1 MKFAT
6 LLLSASLVASTIAC
20 PGQEKAMADLQR
32 KLKARQDVPGA
43 ADVPGAV
50 DVPGAGDSDEM
61 IGDLA
66 TVGAVTPVGQTVQ
79 NILLGTVDPYTDEPW
94 VGSLPPKG
102 SALCKKDT
110 CCIWKWIAQD
120 MEAKFKGTA
129 GRCNRFARAA
139 VRLGFHDAGTWS
151 KTTGFGGADGSII
164 LANEGGRPEN
174 NGLQDISRVTLAWY
188 NSYKKYGVGMADL
201 IQMGANVATVVCP
214 LGPRVRTFVGRPD
227 SNVPN
232 ADNLL
237 PSVFADAD
245 SLIELFENK
254 TIKAHGLAALV
265 GAHTTSQQH
274 FVDPKRNFDPQDSTP
289 GVWDVKFYSETTGTA
304 PKRVFKFPS
313 DVKLAAHPKISDEW
327 TKFATDQS
335 HWDEDYA
342 KEYVRLSL
350 LGVNNINQLTEC
362 TRVLPAAK
370 KTFTQ
375 PDLTIFKQWLEGKFP
390 GLGQQIEDGSLLTS
404 ALLKLLGL
412 LSGRMYGAG
421 DVVA

>member
-1 MKFAT
+1 MKIT
-6 LLLSASLVASTIAC
+6 SLILSASVIASTAAC
-20 PGQEKAMADLQR
+20 PGTEGTMKDLNT
-32 KLKARQDVPGA
+32 KLRAREEPG
-43 ADVPGAV
+43 PN
-50 DVPGAGDSDEM
+50 DSDEM

-66 TVGAVTPVGQTVQ
+66 TIGGVTMVGKAVQD
-79 NILLGTVDPYTDEPW
+79 ILQGNVDPYADDPW
-94 VGSLPPKG
+94 VGSLPAKG
-102 SALCKKDT
+102 SALCAKDT

-120 MEAKFKGTA
+120 MEVKFKGPS

-139 VRLGFHDAGTWS
+139 VRLGFHDAGAWS

-164 LANEGGRPEN
+164 LAGEGTRPEN
-174 NGLQDISRVTLAWY
+174 NGLQEIIGVTQAWY
-188 NSYKKYGVGMADL
+188 NTYKKYGVGMGDL

-214 LGPRVRTFVGRPD
+214 LGPRIRSFVGRQD

-245 SLIELFENK
+245 SLIKLFEDK

-274 FVDPKRNFDPQDSTP
+274 FVDPKRALDPQDSTP
-289 GVWDVKFYSETTGTA
+289 GVWDVKFYGQTTGTA

-313 DVKLAAHPKISDEW
+313 DVVLAAHPKISDEW
-327 TKFATDQS
+327 AEFAGSGGQE

-342 KEYVRLSL
+342 KEYIRLSL
-350 LGVNNINQLTEC
+350 LGVNNINNHTEC

-370 KTFTQ
+370 KTFTM
-375 PDLTIFKQWLEGKFP
+375 PDSTLLQQWLEGKYNK
-390 GLGQQIEDGSLLTS
+390 LGQYIEDGQTITDL
-404 ALLKLLGL
+404 LLKLLGL
-412 LSGRMYGAG
+412 LSGRMFGG
-421 DVVA
+421 EE

>member
-1 MKFAT
+1 MKFTSLILGAT
-6 LLLSASLVASTIAC
+6 VVAYTAAC
-20 PGQEKAMADLQR
+20 PGTDQAMKDLNT
-32 KLKARQDVPGA
+32 KLRAREAPG
-43 ADVPGAV
+43 PN
-50 DVPGAGDSDEM
+50 DSDEM

-66 TVGAVTPVGQTVQ
+66 TIGGVTTVGKTVQ
-79 NILLGTVDPYTDEPW
+79 DILLGNVDPYSDEKW
-94 VGSLPPKG
+94 VSWLPAKG
-102 SALCKKDT
+102 SAQCAKDT

-120 MEAKFKGTA
+120 MEAKFRGGS

-139 VRLGFHDAGTWS
+139 IRLGFHDAGAWS
-151 KTTGFGGADGSII
+151 KTTGFGGADGSLI
-164 LANEGGRPEN
+164 LAGEINRPEN
-174 NGLQDISRVTLAWY
+174 NGLQEIVGVTQDWY
-188 NSYKKYGVGMADL
+188 NKYKKYDVGMADL

-214 LGPRVRTFVGRPD
+214 LGPRVRSFVGRKD
-227 SNVPN
+227 SSTPA

-274 FVDPKRNFDPQDSTP
+274 FVDPKRALDPQDSTP
-289 GVWDVKFYSETTGTA
+289 GVWDVKFYSQTIGSA

-313 DVKLAAHPKISDEW
+313 DVVLAAHPKISDEW
-327 TKFATDQS
+327 AEFAGVGGQE

-350 LGVNNINQLTEC
+350 LGVNNINDLAEC

-370 KTFTQ
+370 KAFNI
-375 PDLTIFKQWLEGKFP
+375 PDSTLVHQWLDGKYSN
-390 GLGQQIEDGSLLTS
+390 LGQAIEDGQTLTD
-404 ALLKLLGL
+404 ALVRFLGL
-412 LSGRMYGAG
+412 FTGRLFGR
-421 DVVA
+421 DDN